1 MKGFLKYCSVFA
13 LPFILMLGYYL
24 VTDPFMAIWRYHDV
38 DAIRS
43 GHGCSNDALRGIHW
57 MNANEDSLHYNSFI
71 EGSSRSD
78 FYYVDEWKK
87 YLGDDAVCFHFNQ
100 SGDNLQGT
108 LERVRYLYKRFDH
121 IDNILFVMDREF
133 LEDMSHHKG
142 HLFRNPW
149 QVTEEWDFF
158 SFHWEFFRAFFTF
171 DYQRKMLGFTQEK
184 KELPRHYDSRWNED
198 YKDGAE
204 MMLNSGQYEDYYSR
218 FDKNYALYPRDS
230 IEKVAEPVILQQQLD
245 ALQELKLLMAIG
257 NTDYRIVISPLYNQ
271 EKLNPEDLFVLKSIF
286 GKDKVFDFSGINEYT
301 SDPYNYY
308 EVSHYR
314 PQLCNRIL
322 KVIYDTF

>member
-1 MKGFLKYCSVFA
+1 MKRFLRNSILFA
-13 LPFILMLGYYL
+13 IPFMVMLGYYL
-24 VTDPFMAIWRYHDV
+24 IADPFMAVWRYRDV

-43 GHGCSNDALRGIHW
+43 GRGCSNDALRGIHW
-57 MNANEDSLHYNSFI
+57 MNAHEDSLQYNSFI

-78 FYYVDEWKK
+78 FYYVSEWKK
-87 YLGDDAVCFHFNQ
+87 YLGDNAVCFHFNQ

-108 LERVRYLYKRFDH
+108 LERVRYLYKRFEH
-121 IDNILFVMDREF
+121 IDNILFIMDCEY
-133 LEDMSHHKG
+133 LKEMTHHRG

-171 DYQRKMLGFTQEK
+171 DYQRKMLGLAIE
-184 KELPRHYDSRWNED
+184 EENLARHYDSRWNED

-204 MMLNSGQYEDYYSR
+204 QLLNAKRYKEYYSR
-218 FDKNYALYPRDS
+218 FDKNYALYPRDTV
-230 IEKVAEPVILQQQLD
+230 EHVAEPVILQKQKE
-245 ALQELKLLMAIG
+245 ALQELKLLLITG

-271 EKLNPEDLFVLKSIF
+271 EKLNPADLNILKQCF
-286 GKDKVFDFSGINEYT
+286 GEDKVFDFSGINEYT

>member
-1 MKGFLKYCSVFA
+1 MKGFLKNCSFFA
-13 LPFILMLGYYL
+13 LPFMVMFGYYL
-24 VTDPFMAIWRYHDV
+24 IADPFMAVWRYRDV

-43 GHGCSNDALRGIHW
+43 GRGCSNDALRGIHW
-57 MNANEDSLHYNSFI
+57 MNAHEDSLQYNSFI

-87 YLGDDAVCFHFNQ
+87 YLEDDAVCFHFNQ

-108 LERVRYLYKRFDH
+108 LERVRYLYKRFEH
-121 IDNILFVMDREF
+121 IDNILFIMDCEY
-133 LEDMSHHKG
+133 LKEMTHHRG

-149 QVTEEWDFF
+149 QVTDEWDFF
-158 SFHWEFFRAFFTF
+158 SFHWEFFRAFFTIE
-171 DYQRKMLGFTQEK
+171 YQRKMLGLTQEK
-184 KELPRHYDSRWNED
+184 NELPRHYDSRWNED

-204 MMLNSGQYEDYYSR
+204 MMLKSGQYEDYYSR

-230 IEKVAEPVILQQQLD
+230 IEKVTEPVILQQQLD

-286 GKDKVFDFSGINEYT
+286 GEDKVFDFSGINEYT

-308 EVSHYR
+308 EVSYYR